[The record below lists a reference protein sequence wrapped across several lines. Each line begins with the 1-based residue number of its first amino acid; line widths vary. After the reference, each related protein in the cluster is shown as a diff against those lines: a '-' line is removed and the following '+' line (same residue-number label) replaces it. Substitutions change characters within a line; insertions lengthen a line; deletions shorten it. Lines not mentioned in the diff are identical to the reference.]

1 MISRYSRNFLDP
13 DIKQTDTMGL
23 GNVQNVLLND
33 LTMLW
38 GILIVIENRHF
49 LVFFMTSHHSWW
61 RHKDTGGKVVYFMRY
76 RKLFFFS
83 HHID

>member
-1 MISRYSRNFLDP
+1 
-13 DIKQTDTMGL
+13 MGL

-61 RHKDTGGKVVYFMRY
+61 RDTGYGWQS
-76 RKLFFFS
+76 LFYARQEIIFS
-83 HHID
+83 YPSHITLTNSFVENAKF